1 VAAVHYDA
9 FVFIETIRKRHW
21 LGMLNGVDAGLASL
35 DRYPAVHKRPGMFHP
50 GSDAEFRRFLLATRT
65 YLLDDGLLRPE
76 GLAND
81 QFMLLKP
88 LCEHLVKEGR
98 FAPDR
103 LKLFAE
109 PQPGEFVASAG
120 AGSQPPQKDRA

>member
-1 VAAVHYDA
+1 VHYDA
-9 FVFIETIRKRHW
+9 FVFIESIRQRHW
-21 LGMLNGVDAGLASL
+21 LVMLNGIDAALAAL
-35 DRYPAVHKRPGMFHP
+35 ERYPAVHKRPGMFHP
-50 GSDAEFRRFLLATRT
+50 GSDAAFHAFLLATRT
-65 YLLDDGLLRPE
+65 YLLDEGLLRPE

-109 PQPGEFVASAG
+109 PQPGELAASAVIG
-120 AGSQPPQKDRA
+120 TQLPRKDRA